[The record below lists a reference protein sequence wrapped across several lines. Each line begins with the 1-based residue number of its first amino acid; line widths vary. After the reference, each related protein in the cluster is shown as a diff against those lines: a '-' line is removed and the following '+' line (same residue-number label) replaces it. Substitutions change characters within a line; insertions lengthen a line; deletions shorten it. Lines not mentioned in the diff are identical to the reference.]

1 MESWQLILEL
11 FMEKLWQD
19 LIELCKGK
27 PEELSLWMDSGAKTK
42 LYSCLFWIIL
52 GSGVYGATIG
62 LWRAPMQASFVAI
75 KFPLLILL
83 TTLGNGILNGILA
96 QLLGAPINF
105 RQSIIAVLISFAVAS
120 IILGSLSPLICF
132 MVLNAPAMD
141 SEKAANAHTLIILS
155 DVVVIAFAGI
165 TANLHLFRLLEFIN
179 KSKLRASQ
187 ILFAW
192 LAGNLLLGGQLS
204 WILRPFIG
212 TPTAAVE
219 FLRVNPF
226 DGNFFEIVWNML
238 IEIIR

>member
-1 MESWQLILEL
+1 MKQ
-11 FMEKLWQD
+11 LWQD

-27 PEELSLWMDSGAKTK
+27 PEELSLWMEPEHKNK

-52 GSGVYGATIG
+52 GSGMYGATIG

-83 TTLGNGILNGILA
+83 TTLGNGFLNGILA

-105 RQSIIAVLISFAVAS
+105 RQSMTAVFISFAIAS
-120 IILGSLSPLICF
+120 IILGSLAPLTFF

-141 SEKAANAHTLIILS
+141 SLKAANAHDMIILADIIIIS
-155 DVVVIAFAGI
+155 FAGI

-187 ILFAW
+187 LLFAW

-204 WILRPFIG
+204 WIMRPFIG
-212 TPTAAVE
+212 TPTAPVE
-219 FLRVNPF
+219 FLRDAAFN
-226 DGNFFEIVWNML
+226 GNFFEIVWNMFVAL
-238 IEIIR
+238 F